1 MIKKIGIIVGA
12 ALVLAVLGAVLVFLL
27 DIRSKVD
34 ELSLEKDAERPP
46 REIVYEPE
54 RLGPLFS
61 LETFIVNLS
70 DEGARR
76 YLRVTMDL
84 ELEEPKIS
92 EQFAQRL
99 PQIRDIILMILPE
112 KTVSELQTTIGKEE
126 LRKDIS
132 DQINRL
138 FQRQVVKRIYFTEFV
153 IQ

>member
-1 MIKKIGIIVGA
+1 MIKKIGMIVGA
-12 ALVLAVLGAVLVFLL
+12 LLALAVLGAVLFFLL
-27 DIRSKVD
+27 DIRGKIE
-34 ELSLEKDAERPP
+34 ELVLGQDAERPP
-46 REIVYEPE
+46 REVIYEPE

-61 LETFIVNLS
+61 LETFIVNLA

-84 ELEEPKIS
+84 ELEDARVS

-112 KTVSELQTTIGKEE
+112 KNVRELQSATGRDE
-126 LRKDIS
+126 LRREIS